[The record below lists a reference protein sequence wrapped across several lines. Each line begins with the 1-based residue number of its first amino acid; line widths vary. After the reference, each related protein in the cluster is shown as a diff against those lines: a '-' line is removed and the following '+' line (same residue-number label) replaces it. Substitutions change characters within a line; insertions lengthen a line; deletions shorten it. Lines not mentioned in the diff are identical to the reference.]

1 VTFQYDW
8 LNRLTNMVDASGT
21 TKYAYTAGGLLWTLH
36 QFVGVIGT
44 CKGSEATRVWRL
56 AASYPVRQEQAR
68 NRPKSRDNQRGVTQ
82 MSKMCLEHFPKS
94 LPKNGCGKKN
104 CMRNRT
110 RNLYTRRPRETA
122 TD

>member
-1 VTFQYDW
+1 MTFQYDW

-82 MSKMCLEHFPKS
+82 MSKCVWSISPNPFPKT
-94 LPKNGCGKKN
+94 GVE
-104 CMRNRT
+104 
-110 RNLYTRRPRETA
+110 RRIV
-122 TD
+122 